1 MTITIF
7 NFNEC
12 NVSLSI
18 KNCFKNKKDIHKDI
32 IIEDLQN
39 IICNSDLESEA
50 IFRHLLNKC
59 IQISSSEYGF
69 IACYDKQSS
78 KLKTITITNMAWDNA
93 SHDFYVS
100 NHITHAMEF
109 DLCQNNLFEKCIKD
123 QAPMVIKDYENMAR
137 KSRLPSG
144 HPRIKQFMAYPVCQN
159 KSIRYIIGLANK
171 IKKYSKHDIKILK
184 EIMSVAKLSILPM
197 YKNILTDMKS
207 NYILQF
213 GEENSQQKTDS
224 LLRKTLIT
232 PICVNNLGSNS
243 IVSNSSNN
251 ISGIEIINS
260 SRDDSQ
266 ESSSFS
272 VSSSDTYVLKNNSK
286 IFYL

>member
-18 KNCFKNKKDIHKDI
+18 KNCFKNKKDVHKDI

-69 IACYDKQSS
+69 IACYDKQSN

-93 SHDFYVS
+93 SHEFYVS

-109 DLCQNNLFEKCIKD
+109 DLCQNNLFERCIKD
-123 QAPMVIKDYENMAR
+123 QAPMIIKDYENMTR
-137 KSRLPSG
+137 KSRLPPG

-159 KSIRYIIGLANK
+159 KSIRYIMGLANK
-171 IKKYSKHDIKILK
+171 IKKYSKHDVKILT

-197 YKNILTDMKS
+197 YKNILIDMKS
-207 NYILQF
+207 EFFQ
-213 GEENSQQKTDS
+213 ENSHQKTDY
-224 LLRKTLIT
+224 LKKKLVT
-232 PICVNNLGSNS
+232 PIPINNLGSNS
-243 IVSNSSNN
+243 DFSNGSNN

-260 SRDDSQ
+260 SRDNSQ
-266 ESSSFS
+266 ESSCFS
-272 VSSSDTYVLKNNSK
+272 VSSGDTYVLKNKSK